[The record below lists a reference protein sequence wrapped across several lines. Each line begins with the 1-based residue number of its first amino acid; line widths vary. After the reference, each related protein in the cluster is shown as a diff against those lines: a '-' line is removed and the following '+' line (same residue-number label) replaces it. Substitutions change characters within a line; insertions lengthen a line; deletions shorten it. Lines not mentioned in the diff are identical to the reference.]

1 MFRWII
7 ILFLLSSPLLGQEWI
22 NISPMPDSTAI
33 ISGCFI
39 SAEEGWIFNR
49 RLDADRELYY
59 TSNGGDNWE
68 LIFTLTND
76 YDQILSI
83 SMADPLNGWLILTND
98 FFSYSSFFKT
108 SDGGHTWQNMD
119 DYVIDIEDVSS
130 YYFID
135 ENIGFISTFVYADSL
150 PNLYKTID
158 GGYSWES
165 IEVPPMYISN
175 IPVNY
180 RITTFFFLNDSIG
193 WAGCAYS
200 GTVGNVLYTSNAGEN
215 WIAMDNSLFFV
226 SAVQSVTFRTEQNGV
241 LLCFGCIYP
250 YVLLTT
256 DNCLNYT
263 QLYIPGYAYAVN
275 FQNDSTIWI
284 AEGSG
289 GIYRSTDLG
298 DTFEL
303 VYLTDP
309 YIREIYFFNDIGY
322 FFGNNNTLLKFTDQL
337 NIDDNLLPSNDYSLS
352 TFPNPFNPSTT
363 ISFSILE
370 DSKVE
375 LNVCNIKGQ
384 SVKTIVNNNLAKGE
398 HFFTWNGTDKSG
410 KTLSSGV
417 YFYKLNIN
425 DRTEVMKKCLLLK

>member
-1 MFRWII
+1 MLKWII

-22 NISPMPDSTAI
+22 NVSPFSDNLVS

-39 SAEEGWIFNR
+39 SANEGWIFDR

-59 TSNGGDNWE
+59 TSDGGDNWE
-68 LIFTLTND
+68 LIFTLTN
-76 YDQILSI
+76 YYARFFSI
-83 SMADPLNGWLILTND
+83 SMTDPLNGWLALTND
-98 FFSYSSFFKT
+98 YYSYISFFKT
-108 SDGGHTWQNMD
+108 SDGGHTWQNMED
-119 DYVIDIEDVSS
+119 HIIDIEDVSS
-130 YYFID
+130 YHFID
-135 ENIGFISTFVYADSL
+135 DNIGFISTCVYTDSL

-165 IEVPPMYISN
+165 IEVPPMYVLN
-175 IPVNY
+175 NPVNY

-193 WAGCAYS
+193 WAGCHYEWA
-200 GTVGNVLYTSNAGEN
+200 VGNVLYTSDAGEN
-215 WIAMDNSLFFV
+215 WIAMDNSFSEV
-226 SAVQSVTFRTEQNGV
+226 SAVQSVTFITEQIGV
-241 LLCFGCIYP
+241 LLCYGCLFP

-256 DNCLNYT
+256 DNCVNYT
-263 QLYIPGYAYAVN
+263 WLDLPGYENAIN

-284 AEGSG
+284 TESSG

-298 DTFEL
+298 DTFILE
-303 VYLTDP
+303 YLSDS
-309 YIREIYFFNDIGY
+309 YINDIYCFNNIGY
-322 FFGNNNTLLKFTDQL
+322 FLGSNNTLLKFTYQL
-337 NIDDNLLPSNDYSLS
+337 YIDDDLLPSNDYLFS

-375 LNVCNIKGQ
+375 LNVCNVKGQ
-384 SVKTIVNNNLAKGE
+384 IVKTIVNNNLAKGE
-398 HFFTWNGTDKSG
+398 HIFTWNGTDKSG

-425 DRTEVMKKCLLLK
+425 DRIEVMKKCLLLK